1 MTVRDD
7 VRQHFEREAV
17 RHPVPPGLRATA
29 QVHARGRVIERRSA
43 QWIAGAVA
51 ALLAVAIIAGLV
63 AVGGYRRAHNAP
75 AVRPSPSTSPLHPTA
90 KGPIPTGVP
99 VVLYW
104 RTVTADGLYAASWSG
119 AVYKLPTLPIYEGLA
134 VQSPDGSRVALGFLA
149 YDTTTGAQQPLP
161 FGPNPSVTVSWAD
174 DSRHLCLVRVVGGD
188 GSPSDISVGLP
199 GSPETK
205 LARLGVNAQQSP
217 GPTVLSCSYI
227 NRKVVVAQVGF
238 GRDTH
243 DLWVLNWDT
252 GAVEYHRTYRV
263 PTKYG
268 VIDGTFTVASP
279 DAQYVAETDAVTG
292 SATIRRLAD
301 DTVVAHLDGEE
312 VHGFSWHG
320 DRVLATPR
328 LPNVDLVNGA
338 TTDPAVIDWRTG
350 KTVWQSPVGAA
361 FRGRLAAQPGGSGI
375 ALDLRSGVHG
385 AIWMIGSDGTGRQV
399 DADIDAL
406 VTGLVG
412 LV

>member
-17 RHPVPPGLRATA
+17 RHPVPSGLRATA

-51 ALLAVAIIAGLV
+51 ALLAVAIIASLV
-63 AVGGYRRAHNAP
+63 AVGGYRRAHNVP
-75 AVRPSPSTSPLHPTA
+75 AVRPSLSASPLHPTA

-119 AVYKLPTLPIYEGLA
+119 AVYKVPTLPIYDGLA

-188 GSPSDISVGLP
+188 ASPSDISVGLP

-252 GAVEYHRTYRV
+252 GAVEYHRTYPV

-268 VIDGTFTVASP
+268 TVAGVYTVASP

-292 SATIRRLAD
+292 STSIRRLAD
-301 DTVVAHLDGEE
+301 DTVVAHLDGKE

-328 LPNVDLVNGA
+328 QANVDLVNSA

-350 KTVWQSPVGAA
+350 KTVWSSVGAV
-361 FRGRLAAQPGGSGI
+361 FGGRLEAQPGGSGI
-375 ALDLRSGVHG
+375 ALDLLSGGHRG
-385 AIWMIGSDGTGRQV
+385 IWMIGSDGTGRQV
-399 DADIDAL
+399 DTDIQFL

>member
-1 MTVRDD
+1 MTVRED
-7 VRQHFEREAV
+7 VRKHFDREAV
-17 RHPVPPGLRATA
+17 RHPVPPGLRATTLA
-29 QVHARGRVIERRSA
+29 GARSRVTDRRSP

-63 AVGGYRRAHNAP
+63 AVGGYRRAHNVP
-75 AVRPSPSTSPLHPTA
+75 AVRPSPSASPLHPTA

-104 RTVTADGLYAASWSG
+104 RTFTADGLYAASWSG
-119 AVYKLPTLPIYEGLA
+119 AVYKVPTLPIYEGLTA
-134 VQSPDGSRVALGFLA
+134 QSPDGSRVALGFLA

-188 GSPSDISVGLP
+188 ASPSDISVGLP

-252 GAVEYHRTYRV
+252 GAVEYHRTFPV

-268 VIDGTFTVASP
+268 TVAGIYTVASP

-328 LPNVDLVNGA
+328 QPNVDLVNSA

-350 KTVWQSPVGAA
+350 KTVWQSPAGAA
-361 FRGRLAAQPGGSGI
+361 FGGRLAAQPGGSGI
-375 ALDLRSGVHG
+375 ALDLRSGVNR
-385 AIWMIGSDGTGRQV
+385 AIWMIGSDGAGRQV
-399 DADIDAL
+399 DGDIDAL